1 MARGG
6 KRRWHL
12 RGAVTVMVA
21 LGLLAAACGD
31 SDDSGG
37 AQAPNTTAAGNT
49 PSTTAAGTPVK
60 GGELRYLLPIETPSM
75 DPCKWSFTGQGTNG
89 QRAIAV
95 YDSLLRLDN
104 ATATFKMQIAES
116 FNPSAD
122 FLTWTLKIRPNVK
135 FSDGTPFN
143 AEAVK
148 FNWERLADRSLNCA
162 MAGQVANIASMTVSP
177 TDPLTLEV
185 KLKTASATFID
196 VVSARIGSIIGSPTA
211 IKASGND
218 FGIKPVGAGP
228 FLMESWVKDDRMVL
242 VRNPTYWQA
251 DKGLPY
257 LDKITVRPLGDENQ
271 RVTSLQNGEA
281 DLATTQIGPNIK
293 AMEKAG
299 IPVVKLLFQGAE
311 PLILNTAKAPFNDV
325 RARKALA
332 MSIDTKSF
340 VAVTLDDSIP
350 AADGFIYPESPYDD
364 PSVKWPAYDCAGA
377 GALWAEIAKATG
389 GPVKFTLG
397 GYNNGQTPSM
407 EFIQAAVKKCGGS
420 NVDVAVDMAAPAVAQ
435 PRVLAKD
442 YQAHG
447 WGIQFISRP
456 EAILLQL
463 TCGNPG
469 NTTGFCN
476 KAFDDAIA
484 KANVTSDKAALK
496 TLYSQIETILAT
508 ELPAVFY
515 KRSLY
520 VAGHGKNV
528 QGVTLYE
535 DGILPV
541 EGIWIKK

>member
-1 MARGG
+1 MRS
-6 KRRWHL
+6 
-12 RGAVTVMVA
+12 AVAVAVA

-31 SDDSGG
+31 SDEGG
-37 AQAPNTTAAGNT
+37 TTNAPNTTSNANVPPTTTGET
-49 PSTTAAGTPVK
+49 PTK

-75 DPCKWSFTGQGTNG
+75 DPCRWSFTGQGTNG
-89 QRAIAV
+89 QRAVAV
-95 YDSLLRLDN
+95 YDSLVRLDN
-104 ATATFKMQIAES
+104 ATATFKMHIAES
-116 FNPSAD
+116 LAPSAD
-122 FLTWTLKIRPNVK
+122 FGTWTLKIRPNVK

-177 TDPLTLEV
+177 TDPQTLEI
-185 KLKTASATFID
+185 KLKSPSATFID
-196 VVSARIGSIIGSPTA
+196 IVSARIGSVIASPTA
-211 IKASGND
+211 LKSLGND

-228 FLMESWVKDDRMVL
+228 FLMESWVKDDKMVL

-281 DLATTQIGPNIK
+281 DLMTTQIGPNIQQL
-293 AMEKAG
+293 EKAG
-299 IPVVKLLFQGAE
+299 LPVVKLLFQGAE
-311 PLILNTAKAPFNDV
+311 PAILNTAKAPFNDI

-332 MSIDTKSF
+332 MSIDNKAL
-340 VAVTLDDSIP
+340 VDVTLNGSIP
-350 AADGFIYPESPYDD
+350 VADGFFYPESPFDD
-364 PSVKWPAYDCAGA
+364 PSVKWPAYDCNGA
-377 GALWAEIAKATG
+377 GALWAAIAKDTG

-407 EFIQAAVKKCGGS
+407 EFIQASVKKCGGS

-476 KAFDDAIA
+476 KAMDDAIA
-484 KANVTSDKAALK
+484 KANITSDKATLK
-496 TLYSQIETILAT
+496 TLYSQIETILAN

-520 VAGHGKNV
+520 TAGFGKNV
-528 QGVTLYE
+528 RGVTLYE

-541 EGIWIKK
+541 ESIWIKK